1 MAVRAIALAGGTLR
15 LLSHGVTPTSLVTT
29 DCRSRRAVA
38 VAIRAIFSW
47 VSVMTNHS
55 RSCTELLAVLR
66 AHEAEPRA
74 RGVETIT
81 LIGSLARGE
90 ATDASDVDLA
100 IRPSVGFSSGGF
112 DHFARLEELREML
125 ATLLHCDVDLVEEP
139 GVRPRLKDVIEREGV
154 RAFQSPVVAPRDWP
168 DPRSLDLASV
178 SERVLMRSGFT
189 AANKPPMEQS
199 LSKRGASD
207 GQGRGGGPGP
217 GGGSEQAAERAAVEP
232 IAVLEVG
239 VHHGVAAVAAETFE
253 PGEMHA
259 EIHAGAQRAALE
271 AVTSQG
277 GRVEARAARARS
289 MRATVRPSIGRVPTT
304 VAREV
309 QMRRKSGLGVH
320 PPGQALDPICYSP
333 RRTSR

>member
-1 MAVRAIALAGGTLR
+1 
-15 LLSHGVTPTSLVTT
+15 
-29 DCRSRRAVA
+29 
-38 VAIRAIFSW
+38 
-47 VSVMTNHS
+47 
-55 RSCTELLAVLR
+55 
-66 AHEAEPRA
+66 
-74 RGVETIT
+74 
-81 LIGSLARGE
+81 
-90 ATDASDVDLA
+90 
-100 IRPSVGFSSGGF
+100 
-112 DHFARLEELREML
+112 
-125 ATLLHCDVDLVEEP
+125 
-139 GVRPRLKDVIEREGV
+139 
-154 RAFQSPVVAPRDWP
+154 
-168 DPRSLDLASV
+168 
-178 SERVLMRSGFT
+178 MRSGFT
-189 AANKPPMEQS
+189 AVNKPPMEQS
-199 LSKRGASD
+199 LSGRGASD

-239 VHHGVAAVAAETFE
+239 VHYGVAAVAAETFE